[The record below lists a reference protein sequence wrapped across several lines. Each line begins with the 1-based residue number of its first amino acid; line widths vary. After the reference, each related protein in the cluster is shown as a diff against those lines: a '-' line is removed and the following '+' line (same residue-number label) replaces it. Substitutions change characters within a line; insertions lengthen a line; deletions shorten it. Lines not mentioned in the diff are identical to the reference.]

1 MPSTLQARAISTVCG
16 LLLWPS
22 VSLAHMEMD
31 WPYALHSK
39 YNPRNDFSIIDY
51 SMTSPL
57 NADGTNFP
65 CKGYQNDRPFQSVAT
80 YTAGSSYN
88 ISLAGSATHGGG
100 SCQISLSYDN
110 GATFRVIKSII
121 GGCPLS
127 STYDFKVPSYAPSG
141 NALLSWT
148 WQNHEGNREFY
159 QNCAQVSVQSSPSRR
174 LKRQSFNS
182 FDSLPFI
189 WKANLDG
196 VNDCATTEGNDPVY
210 PNPGPDV
217 VYGAGLTASS
227 ASSPGT
233 CDWPTPYGTTYK
245 DLGDSDSVPD
255 GSDVDVG
262 SQILAAVIS
271 SASYRDEYS
280 EPAPLVSASATRI
293 QERSASITAMPTA
306 KTLNLAQKAVSVQDS
321 ATITVTVSVDYCP
334 SATLSM
340 LTTTRKPLSTSSPV
354 VQPEAVPYATG
365 DVNARYLPCVPGS
378 FLCTSSTTFFTC
390 NCKHAR

>member
-1 MPSTLQARAISTVCG
+1 M
-16 LLLWPS
+16 
-22 VSLAHMEMD
+22 
-31 WPYALHSK
+31 
-39 YNPRNDFSIIDY
+39 
-51 SMTSPL
+51 
-57 NADGTNFP
+57 
-65 CKGYQNDRPFQSVAT
+65 QSC
-80 YTAGSSYN
+80 Y
-88 ISLAGSATHGGG
+88 
-100 SCQISLSYDN
+100 
-110 GATFRVIKSII
+110 
-121 GGCPLS
+121 
-127 STYDFKVPSYAPSG
+127 
-141 NALLSWT
+141 
-148 WQNHEGNREFY
+148 
-159 QNCAQVSVQSSPSRR
+159 SRR
-174 LKRQSFNS
+174 LRRQSFNS

-227 ASSPGT
+227 ATSPGT

-245 DLGDSDSVPD
+245 DLGDGTSVPD
-255 GSDVDVG
+255 GSDVAVG
-262 SQILAAVIS
+262 SQVLAAVIS
-271 SASYRDEYS
+271 SASDRDEYS
-280 EPAPLVSASATRI
+280 EPAPLVSASASVTDISATRI

-378 FLCTSSTTFFTC
+378 FLCTSSTTFLTC
-390 NCKHAR
+390 NCKLDLSFA